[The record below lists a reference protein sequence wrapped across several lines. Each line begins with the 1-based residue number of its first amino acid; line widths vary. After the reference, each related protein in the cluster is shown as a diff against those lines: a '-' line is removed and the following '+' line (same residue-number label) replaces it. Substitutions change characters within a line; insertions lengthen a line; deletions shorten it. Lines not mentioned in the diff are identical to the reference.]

1 MARVTRKVTSIGGVS
16 LESTTVFRSYVL
28 QCMSNVSPL
37 LLAAEA
43 KSGKPTRRSNE
54 TQPDDDFVVQ
64 VRSTKSS
71 PNGGLIIITGDDVRY
86 DKSGAVTLNIIDA
99 DNEVRISYDPKRQ
112 LKQSAEDR

>member
-16 LESTTVFRSYVL
+16 LESTTVFRSYAL

-37 LLAAEA
+37 LLAADA
-43 KSGKPTRRSNE
+43 KSGKRSSE
-54 TQPDDDFVVQ
+54 TQPGDDFVIQ

-86 DKSGAVTLNIIDA
+86 DRSGAVTLNIIDA

-112 LKQSAEDR
+112 FKQLAEDR